1 MDIRHDIDDAGL
13 KKAFGLQRFN
23 EGSALAGKGAVA
35 ALRDVYPGI
44 TVRIVSDSDGDHTVL
59 RRHRANGIDL
69 LDCDCLED
77 KCKHIAAVLAFPEK
91 AGSIPEDDPEL
102 IEELEEEIDCIAD
115 DILEDPDYDE
125 EVNCY
130 EDWEKERYDI
140 EDYNHDVEYEH
151 TKDVLGRIV
160 CEVADP
166 NVAILLIDRLLT
178 SLSKLE
184 YDNDGADDA
193 FREREADVCTLFT
206 QATPETI
213 AEILKNKHYNAKH
226 LYTRCLKHVPRERL
240 DQAYPLLDSSSKL
253 SDNALEMQFERGDYD
268 AYIRCS
274 SQTTDAIFRVVQH
287 LDAERSADASKYAG
301 MLVGCKNS
309 CYRERAARTLS
320 AHGYKEDAAKLYLK
334 MFEDS
339 HKYIDFD
346 NARTNST
353 KIDTEDLLDDL
364 AGKTFA
370 RKSYDNEALKT
381 LVLAGRASDVDRY
394 VKKIGFA
401 PPRDYRDYDCREI
414 ETISRALISKGFGE
428 SAAILGRGLIELRLR
443 VKNADRY
450 GDAVQMMKTMDQDK
464 RYEELDEPHSVFKAR
479 LKTEYPKM
487 RKFWGLY
494 EGTWH

>member
-1 MDIRHDIDDAGL
+1 MDIRHGIDDAGL

-23 EGSALAGKGAVA
+23 EGSALAGKGAVSA
-35 ALRDVYPGI
+35 PRGVYPGI
-44 TVRIVSDSDGDHTVL
+44 SVYVVSDSDGDHTVL
-59 RRHRANGIDL
+59 RRLRASKVDL

-77 KCKHIAAVLAFPEK
+77 KCRYIVAVLASPK
-91 AGSIPEDDPEL
+91 SPGSIPEDNPEI
-102 IEELEEEIDCIAD
+102 IEEIEEEIDCIAD

-151 TKDVLGRIV
+151 TSEVLRRIV

-166 NVAILLIDRLLT
+166 NAAILLIDKLLT

-184 YDNDGADDA
+184 YDNGGADDA
-193 FREREADVCTLFT
+193 FYERETDICTLFT

-213 AEILKNKHYNAKH
+213 AKILKNTHYGAKR
-226 LYTRCLKHVPRERL
+226 LYTKCLKHVPRERL
-240 DQAYPLLDSSSKL
+240 DQAYPLLDGSSKL

-274 SQTTDAIFRVVQH
+274 SRTVDAIFRVVEH

-301 MLVGCKNS
+301 MLVGCKS
-309 CYRERAARTLS
+309 VYCGEKVARTLS
-320 AHGYKEDAAKLYLK
+320 THGYKEDAAKLYLE
-334 MFEDS
+334 MFEKS
-339 HKYIDFD
+339 HKFADFD
-346 NARTNST
+346 NVRLNST
-353 KIDTEDLLDDL
+353 KIDTEKLLDDL
-364 AGKTFA
+364 ARKTFA
-370 RKSYDNEALKT
+370 RDSYDNEALKT

-394 VKKIGFA
+394 IRKTGFV
-401 PPRDYRDYDCREI
+401 PQHGYKEYDCREI
-414 ETISRALISKGFGE
+414 ETISRALISRGFGE
-428 SAAILGRGLIELRLR
+428 SAAILGRGLIELRLT
-443 VKNADRY
+443 VKDAQRY

-464 RYEELDEPHSVFKAR
+464 RYEELEEPHSAFRAR
-479 LKTEYPKM
+479 MRVEYPKV

-494 EGTWH
+494 EGTWR